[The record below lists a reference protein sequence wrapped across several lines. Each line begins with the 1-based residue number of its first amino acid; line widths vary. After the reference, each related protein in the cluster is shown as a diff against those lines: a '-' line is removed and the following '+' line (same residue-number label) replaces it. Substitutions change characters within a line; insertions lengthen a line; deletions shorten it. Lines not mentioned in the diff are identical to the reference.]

1 MLWGLGLGWL
11 GDAPSQGLDLEDTNA
26 GNDGTIVTMEGANE
40 DSCIQKGCNIEEIL
54 CIVKV
59 FVFSWEDLYCIVH
72 HFDLEF
78 VIIVVGVIA
87 PKVIDS

>member
-1 MLWGLGLGWL
+1 MGFGLGWL

-26 GNDGTIVTMEGANE
+26 GDDGTIVTMEGSNV
-40 DSCIQKGCNIEEIL
+40 DRCIQEGCNKEEIL

-59 FVFSWEDLYCIVH
+59 IVFSWEDMDLFIH

-78 VIIVVGVIA
+78 VIIVVGVIL
-87 PKVIDS
+87 PEVIDS